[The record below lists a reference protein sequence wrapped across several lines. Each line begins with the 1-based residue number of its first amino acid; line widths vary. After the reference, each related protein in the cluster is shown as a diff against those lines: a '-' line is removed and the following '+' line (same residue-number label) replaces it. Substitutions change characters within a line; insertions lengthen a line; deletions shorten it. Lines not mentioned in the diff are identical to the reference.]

1 VRLLLDT
8 HVLLWWLNDNPRLGA
23 RARSIIADPKVTVFV
38 SVASGWELSIKYRLG
53 KNADLGSKAL
63 RDATENGFRIVGVT
77 EAHLGSLEKLPRIDH
92 HGDLFD
98 LLLLA
103 QASVEGAVL
112 MTADRMMP
120 AYGVR
125 CVRAD

>member
-1 VRLLLDT
+1 MKLLLDT

-23 RARSIIADPKVTVFV
+23 RSRSIIADPRVTILV

-53 KNADLGSKAL
+53 KNADLGSNAL
-63 RDATENGFRIVGVT
+63 RDATGNGFQIVGVT
-77 EAHLGSLEKLPRIDH
+77 EQHLAALECLPKVDRQ
-92 HGDLFD
+92 GDPFD

-103 QASVEGAVL
+103 QASVEDAAL

-125 CVRAD
+125 CVRA